1 MYSIRL
7 SRCFH
12 AQTWL
17 CQIHLHQTIMLNT
30 ENENDMKRNIY
41 NHYLKQIKYFL
52 EEISDAIKG
61 TEADYTSI
69 SLRKSLIL
77 LSIPMVLEM
86 SMESVFTIVDIYFVS
101 KLGSDATSIVGLT
114 ESLLTLVYAF
124 SIGFAISAT
133 AIVSRRIGEK
143 EPRKAANAAF
153 QTMLVAGSISIL
165 ISLVGILFS
174 NSLLRLMGAS
184 SEAIINHGDYTKLML
199 GGNFTI
205 MFLFILNGIYRGAG
219 DAAIALKVLC
229 FSNLINIVLDPL
241 FIFGIGPFPY
251 LGVTGAAVAT
261 NIGRGLGVTYQF
273 YTLFKG
279 DSRIRLYLNDLKID
293 LKQILAYIKLSST
306 GILQLLIGT
315 SSWIVM
321 VRIISEFGSVAVA
334 GYTIGIRII
343 IFALL
348 PSSGLSNAAATLVGQ
363 NLGAGK
369 PQQAVKSVWSTGIAN
384 AIFLGTIGLVLII
397 WPEPVIRLFIQ
408 QTEVVSKSIECLRII
423 SFGFI
428 AYGFGRVMVQSLN
441 GAGDTVTPMFI
452 NIFCFWLF
460 EIPLAYLLAIK
471 FGMHE
476 QGVYYAIVIAETT
489 MTITVLLF
497 FLRGKWKLKKV

>member
-1 MYSIRL
+1 
-7 SRCFH
+7 
-12 AQTWL
+12 
-17 CQIHLHQTIMLNT
+17 MLNI
-30 ENENDMKRNIY
+30 ENENYMKRNLYIY
-41 NHYLKQIKYFL
+41 YSKRLKSFL
-52 EEISDAIKG
+52 KDISDAIKG

-69 SLRKSLIL
+69 SLRKALML

-86 SMESVFTIVDIYFVS
+86 SMESIFTIVDIYFVS

-114 ESLLTLVYAF
+114 ESMLSLVYAF
-124 SIGFAISAT
+124 GIGFAISAT

-153 QTMLVAGSISIL
+153 QTLLVAASATFL
-165 ISLVGILFS
+165 ISLIGILFS
-174 NSLLRLMGAS
+174 DDLLRLMGANNV
-184 SEAIINHGDYTKLML
+184 AIAKHGGFTKLML

-219 DAAIALKVLC
+219 DAAIALRVLC

-241 FIFGIGPFPY
+241 LIFGIGPFPE
-251 LGVTGAAVAT
+251 LGVAGAAVAT
-261 NIGRGLGVTYQF
+261 NIGRGVGVAYQL
-273 YTLFKG
+273 YTLFSG
-279 DSRIRLYLNDLKID
+279 NSRIRLYLKDLKLD
-293 LKQILAYIKLSST
+293 LEQIVSYIKLSST
-306 GILQLLIGT
+306 GIFQLIIGT
-315 SSWIVM
+315 SSWIAM
-321 VRIISEFGSVAVA
+321 VRIISEFGSIAVA

-369 PQQAVKSVWSTGIAN
+369 PNQAEKSVWSTGIAN
-384 AIFLGTIGLVLII
+384 AIFLGIIGLILII
-397 WPEPVIRLFIQ
+397 WPQAIIRLFVQ
-408 QTEVVSKSIECLRII
+408 QADVVAKSVECLRII

-428 AYGFGRVMVQSLN
+428 AYGFGRVLVQSLN

-460 EIPLAYLLAIK
+460 EIPLAYILAIK

-476 QGVYYAIVIAETT
+476 QGVYYAIVISETS
-489 MTITVLLF
+489 MTLTALLLF
-497 FLRGKWKLKKV
+497 MRGKWKLKKV

>member
-1 MYSIRL
+1 
-7 SRCFH
+7 
-12 AQTWL
+12 
-17 CQIHLHQTIMLNT
+17 
-30 ENENDMKRNIY
+30 MKRNIY
-41 NHYLKQIKYFL
+41 NHILGRIKYFL
-52 EEISDAIKG
+52 KEISDAIKG

-69 SLRKSLIL
+69 SLRKALML

-114 ESLLTLVYAF
+114 ESMLSLIYAF
-124 SIGFAISAT
+124 GIGFAISAT

-143 EPRKAANAAF
+143 NSRKAANAAF
-153 QTMLVAGSISIL
+153 QTLLVASSISIL
-165 ISLVGILFS
+165 ISLIGILFS
-174 NSLLRLMGAS
+174 DNLLRLMGAS
-184 SEAIINHGDYTKLML
+184 GDAIRNHGGYTKLML

-241 FIFGIGPFPY
+241 LIFGIGSFHG

-261 NIGRGLGVTYQF
+261 NIGRGSGVAFQLYM
-273 YTLFKG
+273 LFG
-279 DSRIRLYLNDLKID
+279 GSSRIRLYLKDLKID
-293 LKQILAYIKLSST
+293 IKQIFTFIKLSST
-306 GILQLLIGT
+306 VISQLLIGT

-321 VRIISEFGSVAVA
+321 VRIISEFGSIAVA

-348 PSSGLSNAAATLVGQ
+348 PSAGLSNAAATLVGQ

-369 PQQAVKSVWSTGIAN
+369 PRQAEKSVWSTGIAN
-384 AIFLGTIGLVLII
+384 AIFLGTIGLILII
-397 WPEPVIRLFIQ
+397 WPEPIIRMLIQ
-408 QTEVVSKSIECLRII
+408 QNEVVAKSVECLRII

-428 AYGFGRVMVQSLN
+428 AYGLGRVLVNSLN

-471 FGMHE
+471 LGMRE

-489 MTITVLLF
+489 MTLSALLF
-497 FLRGKWKLKKV
+497 FVRGKWKLKKI